1 MVNPKPFESNE
12 DMIMNQT
19 KNRAAGW
26 LSVLVRQLLLVL
38 TFVSLDLWLRYKTR
52 AIGLYAITE
61 LAPNLLTLFW
71 AVLLSTLV
79 TLIPSRK
86 WGRIAYGVVYGFY
99 FIYTLVQ
106 YGVYLVLDRF
116 VYVTDLV
123 LAGEGADYADYV
135 LEFITPGLI
144 VQLLT
149 LIGFGVLG
157 VVFFPKKPQAPKKA
171 MLVRGMAAL
180 LAVLGISQAGSLYG
194 ELAGENVWDN
204 FQSPAFEYKRFVSPN
219 FGMQITGVYHFL
231 CRDIQVQLG
240 RAFNDTTELS
250 AEIDAYFEEK
260 PDHLG
265 NEYTGILEGKN
276 VIAVML
282 ESIDDW
288 MITPEVM
295 PTLHQMMTEGINF
308 TNHYTPD
315 YASGYTF
322 NTEFAFNLGVY
333 PYSNGNVSYAL
344 TRSSFPYSIANMFA
358 AEGYTANSF
367 HEGEPD
373 FYNRGPMHTAFGF
386 GIYHCYRDYP
396 IFLEGLHSV
405 HDDTFLPRN
414 DALWEIM
421 TGPEKFYSF
430 VITYSAHLPYAQDEL
445 SVWAR
450 RQFPEYNDYGEELSG
465 LYAKARLTD
474 EMFRLML
481 ERLEAE
487 GKLQN
492 TVFVC
497 YGDHYA
503 YGVQDLELLQQK
515 SEEAGSSIL
524 EKTPAFIWWPG
535 SEGVTVDKVCHTV
548 DLAPTVMNLFG
559 MEVPKNLMGS
569 DILDDSYEGYAIF
582 PYTTWIK
589 GGTYVQYGEVK
600 WNDGMTDEEIQQMNA
615 FVQRYYYI
623 NDSIL
628 EADYY
633 AGK

>member
-1 MVNPKPFESNE
+1 
-12 DMIMNQT
+12 MNQT
-19 KNRAAGW
+19 KNKTVSW
-26 LSVLVRQLLLVL
+26 LSLFARQLLLICTFGVL
-38 TFVSLDLWLRYKTR
+38 DVWLRYKTR
-52 AIGLYAITE
+52 EIGLYAITE
-61 LAPNLLTLFW
+61 LAPNLLTLLW
-71 AVLLSTLV
+71 AVLLSSLV

-86 WGRIAYGVVYGFY
+86 WGRIAYGICYYFY
-99 FIYTLVQ
+99 FIYTVAQ

-116 VYVTDLV
+116 IYVTDIL

-135 LEFITPGLI
+135 MEFLSPGLI
-144 VQLLT
+144 AQLLA

-157 VVFFPKKPQAPKKA
+157 IVFFPKKPEAPKKVS
-171 MLVRGMAAL
+171 LIRGLAAL

-231 CRDIQVQLG
+231 CRDIQVQLS
-240 RAFNDTTELS
+240 RAFNDTSSLS

-288 MITPEVM
+288 IITPEVM
-295 PTLHQMMTEGINF
+295 PTLHAMMESSINF

-358 AEGYTANSF
+358 DAGYAANSF

-373 FYNRGPMHTAFGF
+373 FYNRGPMHITFGYE
-386 GIYHCYRDYP
+386 IYHCYRDYP
-396 IFLEGLHSV
+396 LMGVSV
-405 HDDTFLPRN
+405 HDDTFLPKN
-414 DALWEIM
+414 DVLYEAM
-421 TGPEKFYSF
+421 TAGEPFCSF
-430 VITYSAHLPYAQDEL
+430 IITYSAHLPYAQDDFT
-445 SVWAR
+445 VWCR
-450 RQFPEYNDYGEELSG
+450 EQFPEYNDQGEELSG
-465 LYAKARLTD
+465 LYAKSRVTD
-474 EMFRLML
+474 EMFRLLL
-481 ERLEAE
+481 ERLEADGLLE
-487 GKLQN
+487 D

-503 YGVQDLELLQQK
+503 YGLQDEALLQRK

-535 SEGVTVDKVCHTV
+535 CEGVQIDKVCHTV
-548 DLAPTVMNLFG
+548 DLAPTIMNLFG
-559 MEVPKNLMGS
+559 MEVPKNVMGS

-582 PYTTWIK
+582 PYTTWVK
-589 GGTYVQYGEVK
+589 DGTYVKYGEVQ
-600 WNDGMTDEEIQQMNA
+600 WNDHMTDQEIQDMNA
-615 FVQRYYYI
+615 FVSRYYYI

-633 AGK
+633 AN

>member
-1 MVNPKPFESNE
+1 
-12 DMIMNQT
+12 MNQT
-19 KNRAAGW
+19 KTRSL
-26 LSVLVRQLLLVL
+26 LSLVLRQLLLVG
-38 TFVSLDLWLRYKTR
+38 TFGILDVWLRYKTR
-52 AIGLYAITE
+52 SIGLYSITE
-61 LAPNLLTLFW
+61 LAPNLLTLMW
-71 AVLLSTLV
+71 AVLLSSVV

-86 WGRIAYGVVYGFY
+86 WGRIAYGICYYFY
-99 FIYTLVQ
+99 MIYTVVQ
-106 YGVYLVLDRF
+106 FGVYLVLDRF
-116 VYVTDLV
+116 VYVTDLF
-123 LAGEGADYADYV
+123 LAGEGADYADWV
-135 LEFITPGLI
+135 LEFVTPSLI
-144 VQLLT
+144 CQLLA
-149 LIGFGVLG
+149 LVGFGVLG
-157 VVFFPKKPQAPKKA
+157 ILFFPKKPELPKKA
-171 MLVRGMAAL
+171 ALVRGIAAL
-180 LAVLGISQAGSLYG
+180 MAVFGISQAGSLYG

-231 CRDIQVQLG
+231 CRDLQVQLD
-240 RAFNDTTELS
+240 RAFADTSALS

-260 PDHLG
+260 PDHMG
-265 NEYTGILEGKN
+265 NAYTGILEGKN

-288 MITPEVM
+288 LITPEVM
-295 PTLHQMMTEGINF
+295 PTLHGMMTGGINF
-308 TNHYTPD
+308 TNLYTPD

-344 TRSSFPYSIANMFA
+344 TRSAFPHSIANMFA
-358 AEGYTANSF
+358 AEGYNANSF

-386 GIYHCYRDYP
+386 EIYHCYRDYP
-396 IFLEGLHSV
+396 LMGVSV
-405 HDDTFLPRN
+405 HDDTFLPKN
-414 DALWEIM
+414 DVLWEAM
-421 TGPEKFYSF
+421 TGSEPFYSF
-430 VITYSAHLPYAQDEL
+430 VITYTAHLPYAQDDFT
-445 SVWAR
+445 VWAR
-450 RQFPEYNDYGEELSG
+450 NQFPEYNGYGEELSG
-465 LYAKARLTD
+465 LYAKARITD

-487 GKLQN
+487 GKLDD

-497 YGDHYA
+497 YTDHYA
-503 YGVQDLELLQQK
+503 YGIQDTELLQQK
-515 SEEAGSSIL
+515 SEEAGSAIL

-535 SEGVTVDKVCHTV
+535 CEGVKIDKVCQTV

-582 PYTTWIK
+582 PYTTWVK
-589 GGTYVQYGEVK
+589 GGTYVKYGEVQ
-600 WNDGMTDEEIQQMNA
+600 WNESMTEDEIQQMNA

-623 NDSIL
+623 NDAIL

-633 AGK
+633 AE

>member
-1 MVNPKPFESNE
+1 
-12 DMIMNQT
+12 MNQT
-19 KNRAAGW
+19 KTRSL
-26 LSVLVRQLLLVL
+26 LSLVLRQLLLVG
-38 TFVSLDLWLRYKTR
+38 TFGILDVWLRYKTR
-52 AIGLYAITE
+52 SIGLYSITE
-61 LAPNLLTLFW
+61 LAPNLLTLMW
-71 AVLLSTLV
+71 AVLLSSVV

-86 WGRIAYGVVYGFY
+86 WGRIAYGICYYFY
-99 FIYTLVQ
+99 MIYTVVQ
-106 YGVYLVLDRF
+106 FGVYLVLDRF
-116 VYVTDLV
+116 VYVTDLFLV
-123 LAGEGADYADYV
+123 GEGADYADWV
-135 LEFITPGLI
+135 LEFVTPSLI
-144 VQLLT
+144 CQLLA
-149 LIGFGVLG
+149 LVGFGVLG
-157 VVFFPKKPQAPKKA
+157 ILFFPKKPELPKKA
-171 MLVRGMAAL
+171 ALVRGIAAL
-180 LAVLGISQAGSLYG
+180 MAVLGISQAGSLYG

-231 CRDIQVQLG
+231 CRDIQVQLD
-240 RAFNDTTELS
+240 RAFADTSALS

-260 PDHLG
+260 PDHMG
-265 NEYTGILEGKN
+265 NAYTGILEGKN

-288 MITPEVM
+288 LITPEVM
-295 PTLHQMMTEGINF
+295 PTLHGMMEGGINF
-308 TNHYTPD
+308 TNLYTPD

-344 TRSSFPYSIANMFA
+344 TRSAFPCSIANMFA
-358 AEGYTANSF
+358 AEGYNANSF

-386 GIYHCYRDYP
+386 EIYHCYRDYP
-396 IFLEGLHSV
+396 LTGVSV
-405 HDDTFLPRN
+405 HDDTFLPKN
-414 DALWEIM
+414 DVLWEAM
-421 TGPEKFYSF
+421 TGSEPFYSF
-430 VITYSAHLPYAQDEL
+430 VITYTAHLPYAQDDFT
-445 SVWAR
+445 VWAR
-450 RQFPEYNDYGEELSG
+450 NQFPEYNGYGEELSG
-465 LYAKARLTD
+465 LYAKARITD

-487 GKLQN
+487 GKLDN

-497 YGDHYA
+497 YTDHYA
-503 YGVQDLELLQQK
+503 YGIQDTELLQQK
-515 SEEAGSSIL
+515 SEEAGSAIL

-535 SEGVTVDKVCHTV
+535 CEGVQINKVCQTV

-582 PYTTWIK
+582 PYTTWVK
-589 GGTYVQYGEVK
+589 DGTYVKYGEVQ
-600 WNDGMTDEEIQQMNA
+600 WNESMTEEEIQQMNA

-623 NDSIL
+623 NDAIL

-633 AGK
+633 AE

>member
-1 MVNPKPFESNE
+1 
-12 DMIMNQT
+12 MNQT
-19 KNRAAGW
+19 KTRSL
-26 LSVLVRQLLLVL
+26 LSLVLRQLFLVG
-38 TFVSLDLWLRYKTR
+38 TFGILDVWLRYKTR
-52 AIGLYAITE
+52 SIGLYSITE
-61 LAPNLLTLFW
+61 LAPNLLTLLW
-71 AVLLSTLV
+71 AVLLSSVV

-86 WGRIAYGVVYGFY
+86 WGRIAYGICYYFY
-99 FIYTLVQ
+99 MIYTVVQ
-106 YGVYLVLDRF
+106 FGVYLVLDRF
-116 VYVTDLV
+116 VYVTDLF
-123 LAGEGADYADYV
+123 LAGEGADYADWV
-135 LEFITPGLI
+135 LEFVTPSLI
-144 VQLLT
+144 CQLLA
-149 LIGFGVLG
+149 LVGFGVLG
-157 VVFFPKKPQAPKKA
+157 ILFFPKKPELPKKA
-171 MLVRGMAAL
+171 ALVRGIAAL
-180 LAVLGISQAGSLYG
+180 MAVFGISQAGSLYG

-231 CRDIQVQLG
+231 CRDLQVQLD
-240 RAFNDTTELS
+240 RAFADTSALS

-260 PDHLG
+260 PDHQG
-265 NEYTGILEGKN
+265 NDYTGILEGKN

-288 MITPEVM
+288 LITPEVM
-295 PTLHQMMTEGINF
+295 PTLHGMMEGGINF
-308 TNHYTPD
+308 TNLYTPD

-344 TRSSFPYSIANMFA
+344 TRSAFPYSIANMFA
-358 AEGYTANSF
+358 AEGYNANSF

-386 GIYHCYRDYP
+386 EIYHCYRDYP
-396 IFLEGLHSV
+396 LMGVSV
-405 HDDTFLPRN
+405 HDDTFLPKN
-414 DALWEIM
+414 DVLWEAM
-421 TGPEKFYSF
+421 TGSEPFYSF
-430 VITYSAHLPYAQDEL
+430 VITYTAHLPYAQDDFT
-445 SVWAR
+445 VWAR
-450 RQFPEYNDYGEELSG
+450 NQFPEYNGYGEELSG
-465 LYAKARLTD
+465 LYAKARITD

-487 GKLQN
+487 GKLDN

-497 YGDHYA
+497 YTDHYA
-503 YGVQDLELLQQK
+503 YGIQDAELLQQK
-515 SEEAGSSIL
+515 SEEAGSAIL

-535 SEGVTVDKVCHTV
+535 CEGVQIDKVCQTV

-582 PYTTWIK
+582 PYTTWVK
-589 GGTYVQYGEVK
+589 DGTYVKYGEVQ
-600 WNDGMTDEEIQQMNA
+600 WNESMTEEEIQQMNA

-623 NDSIL
+623 NDAIL

-633 AGK
+633 AE